1 MTLFSRRAITG
12 QEPLGEKLRKLREES
27 GPSPEQFATQA
38 GIQQKYVVALEAGHY
53 GQLPGEVYIRNFLRK
68 YAEAFHVSPARLLEL
83 YEQERVLVRHIGPI
97 HRLPQAAPETQAPD
111 IYQIL
116 KILGSL
122 GILCAL
128 LAYLGITVYRVI
140 TPPAL
145 SVFAPAEDMITHE
158 LSLVVSG
165 TAEKESL
172 VRINGQEVVLDPNG
186 GFVERIDLQQGLNV
200 IKVSAKKPHSREQ
213 MLYRKVIVKAAE
225 NGQP

>member
-12 QEPLGEKLRKLREES
+12 QEQLGEKLRKLREES
-27 GPSPEQFATQA
+27 GPSLEQFATQA
-38 GIQQKYVVALEAGHY
+38 GIQPKYVVALEAGQY

-83 YEQERVLVRHIGPI
+83 YERERALVCRIGPI
-97 HRLPQAAPETQAPD
+97 DRLPQTAPETQAPD
-111 IYQIL
+111 VYRIL
-116 KILGSL
+116 KVLGSL

-145 SVFAPAEDMITHE
+145 NVLAPADDLITHE

-165 TAEKESL
+165 TAEKESH

-186 GFVERIDLQQGLNV
+186 GFAERIDLQQGLNV
-200 IKVSAKKPHSREQ
+200 MKISAKKQHSREQ
-213 MLYRKVIVKAAE
+213 VLYRQVIVKAAAD
-225 NGQP
+225 GQP